1 MYTKAY
7 LSLLLLF
14 TYVPVVAQSD
24 VLGGFRYVSEQ
35 SPSGNEWQSP
45 EQLALIARFD
55 ILCSSLLALLIY
67 LLTYKYE
74 WNTPIYIIGAIVIFA
89 VSMLLQHFLKGF
101 RIIYGIFACVVT
113 SLLGPAFIGYD
124 SNVKMYLTMAVCFG
138 VTALWG
144 IISWRCIIKK

>member
-1 MYTKAY
+1 MYDDYEESFYYDKPSSAGSDVSGEAVGLGLGLGAGLVATI
-7 LSLLLLF
+7 LSGLLF
-14 TYVPVVAQSD
+14 
-24 VLGGFRYVSEQ
+24 
-35 SPSGNEWQSP
+35 
-45 EQLALIARFD
+45 LIARFD

-113 SLLGPAFIGYD
+113 SLLGSAFIGYD